1 MFNLAVT
8 EQFARITARR
18 MSAQFPKNRYGMNRF
33 QVMPQS
39 NIGPVTLY
47 RVYEIDEYGQAH
59 LV

>member
-33 QVMPQS
+33 QAMPQS

-47 RVYEIDEYGQAH
+47 RVYESDEDGQAH
-59 LV
+59 LG